1 MAALLVALAVMAV
14 MMSVALPVWRH
25 EAQREKEAELVWRG
39 QQYIR
44 AIRLFQMKTQSLPTS
59 VDILV
64 QGGYLRKK
72 FTDPITNGEFE
83 YLGAG
88 SAVGIATYLGGKK
101 Y

>member
-44 AIRLFQMKTQSLPTS
+44 AIRLFQDVSGWTPHYTGSG
-59 VDILV
+59 VDL
-64 QGGYLRKK
+64 G
-72 FTDPITNGEFE
+72 FE
-83 YLGAG
+83 PVCFGPVYVARR
-88 SAVGIATYLGGKK
+88 
-101 Y
+101 